1 MNRLE
6 NSIQLNHN
14 NNNQQ
19 AGSAFSLVANN
30 NSTHNGQISNYN
42 KQSSFLINFIR
53 SIDWKTV
60 AIAVIWPFII
70 KLVFFFLKKVRFVM

>member
-19 AGSAFSLVANN
+19 VGSAFSLVSNN
-30 NSTHNGQISNYN
+30 NPTHTGQISNN
-42 KQSSFLINFIR
+42 KNQSSFIINFIR

-60 AIAVIWPFII
+60 AIAVLWPLII
-70 KLVFFFLKKVRFVM
+70 RLVFFFLKKVRFVM